1 MKLVTFTTAA
11 SGPRVGALN
20 AAEDRVIDLAAADN
34 QPFFGSMLAMIE
46 ASDTAVSRAR
56 EIVASAADGAGL
68 AMSEV
73 TLLTPVPDPPQIR
86 DFLCFEEHLING
98 YNMLRKKKAE
108 AEPDPVEALARFE
121 REGVFAIPDIWYEQP
136 VYYKPSRFGVIG
148 TGHDVSWPPF
158 SELLDYEM
166 EFGAWVGIK
175 GKDVTPDQARD
186 MIFGYSIFNDISARD
201 TQARE
206 MSAGLGPGKGK
217 DFETGNIIGP
227 CIVTADAFD
236 PYNAD
241 MIVRING
248 EERSR
253 GNSRDMH
260 WKFEDCIAHTAQ
272 SETVYPGEFFC
283 SGTVPW
289 GCGLEHDLY
298 LSDGDVVELEVTGIG
313 VLKNRVVKQK

>member
-1 MKLVTFTTAA
+1 MKLITYDYRGVA
-11 SGPRVGALN
+11 RVGVYVGDKIAHIARLSGILGDPVN
-20 AAEDRVIDLAAADN
+20 PATMVEL
-34 QPFFGSMLAMIE
+34 IE
-46 ASDTAVSRAR
+46 NWDELGPKVRAH
-56 EIVASAADGAGL
+56 V
-68 AMSEV
+68 
-73 TLLTPVPDPPQIR
+73 
-86 DFLCFEEHLING
+86 
-98 YNMLRKKKAE
+98 AE
-108 AEPDPVEALARFE
+108 AEKNTGELAPVLMDPAEVSFMAPVPNPGRNVLCMGLNYTDHVNEGLKAKDVKTTKVEYDAPMFFTKAPSTLIGHG
-121 REGVFAIPDIWYEQP
+121 EGIP
-136 VYYKPSRFGVIG
+136 R
-148 TGHDVSWPPF
+148 HNC
-158 SELLDYEM
+158 SEKYDYEA
-166 EFGAWVGIK
+166 EISVIIGKRGINIPADK
-175 GKDVTPDQARD
+175 VYDH
-186 MIFGYSIFNDISARD
+186 IFGYCCGNDISARD

-227 CIVTADAFD
+227 CIVTGDAFD

-260 WKFEDCIAHTAQ
+260 WKFEDCIAHTSQA
-272 SETVYPGEFFC
+272 ETVYPGEFFC